1 MPQRR
6 PSAALLTS
14 AICTTSCAAV
24 ICLGLASL
32 ADDKPGSP
40 VSKLASLA
48 VSPAEAEF
56 FEKSVRPLLL
66 AKCVDCHG
74 ADKQKGG
81 LRLDSRD
88 AALRGGDSGAAIE
101 PGKPDDSRLI
111 EAISYRTDLKMPP
124 KSKLSDAEIAH
135 LTDWVKRGAPWP
147 SSKPVSPPK
156 PDAAGPLFT
165 AEEKSFWAFQPVRDP
180 AVPQVKQSAW
190 PKSPLDRFIL
200 AALEARGLSP
210 AAPADKLT
218 LMRRATFDLIGL
230 PPTPDEV
237 EKFLADESPDAFAK
251 VVDRLLAS
259 PHYGE
264 RWGRHWLDVA
274 RYGDSN
280 GLDENLAF
288 ANAYRYRDYVVAAFN
303 SDKPFDQFV
312 REQIAGDLLPD
323 DLNSPPGRGVGGEG
337 LRDTSPLPSGGE
349 GSGVRGPTAPTDAL
363 TATGFLCIGPK
374 MLAEDDPVKMQMD
387 IIDEQV
393 DTIGRAF
400 MGLTLGC
407 ARCHDHKFDPIP
419 TADYYSLAGIFKGT
433 KTMDNF
439 SVVARWQERPLGT
452 PEAIRLRDEH
462 QQRVAG
468 QKAAIAKFIE
478 QTNDTLLR
486 EARQHV
492 GDYLLAAENHRRLDA
507 WLTEAKKSP
516 LGADA
521 KSAAQPGV
529 VVIEA
534 ENYTRGNL
542 VKDSTTYGNGIGVIY
557 NKGEFPNFAEY
568 DITLP
573 EAGLHRIEL
582 RYAAAGARPCK
593 LIVNGRLVKSD
604 AAGQVTGSWN
614 PDTQTWF
621 VESVVPLKSGP
632 NTIRLERTT
641 EPIPHFDKLLIAPAR
656 QADGQPLTVLAAT
669 GRDADGPIAYEP
681 IPALVRQWAEY
692 LKRVSPLAPLG
703 RGVGGEGRSARS
715 LDGPTPQPSPQTGE
729 GAVNHSILA
738 DWFAKPDDIA
748 TLRDLAARYQQQF
761 AAADKAWRELKATD
775 AGRDATA
782 LGDPVLEA
790 YRVIVFDPQGPFTV
804 PKDFESSY
812 PAAAATDLAARRDE
826 LKSLEKSMPMLPET
840 MAVSDQK
847 PENLKIHIRGSHLTL
862 GPEVPRQ
869 FPRIIAGE
877 NQTPI
882 DDSQS
887 GRLQLADWLASPA
900 HPLTSRVMA
909 NRIWLGH
916 FGEGI
921 VRSPD
926 NFGRLG
932 ERPTH
937 PELLDW
943 LARRFVE
950 SGWSIKA
957 MHRLIMLSS
966 TYQMASTWNEA
977 AAAADPE
984 NRLHWHHARRRL
996 EIESL
1001 RDSLLAISGKLDRTL
1016 GGSLLRTANRAYVTS
1031 TASVDPVIY
1040 QTHRRSIYL
1049 PIVRSALL
1057 DVFQVFDFADPNV
1070 QTGRRD
1076 TTTVAPQSLF
1086 LMNSPFV
1093 SEQTKALA
1101 ERLLNDGSLD
1111 DVRHIRTAYE
1121 LIFTR
1126 PPTDSE
1132 VTRSLAYLDRYAQAE
1147 TTRSVTPAA
1156 ARLRAWQSLC
1166 RALLASNEFVFVE

>member
-1 MPQRR
+1 MPRSR
-6 PSAALLTS
+6 PLAALLS
-14 AICTTSCAAV
+14 AV
-24 ICLGLASL
+24 IRTISCVAALCFTEASL
-32 ADDKPGSP
+32 ADNKPASP
-40 VSKLASLA
+40 A
-48 VSPAEAEF
+48 VSPADADY
-56 FEKSVRPLLL
+56 FETKIRPLLI
-66 AKCVDCHG
+66 AKCAECHG

-88 AALRGGDSGAAIE
+88 AALRGGDSGAAFE

-111 EAISYRTDLKMPP
+111 EAIGYRTDLKMPP
-124 KSKLSDAEIAH
+124 KSKLSDIEIAH

-147 SSKPVSPPK
+147 ASKPTSPTK
-156 PDAAGPLFT
+156 VGTGGPLFT
-165 AEEKSFWAFQPVRDP
+165 AEDKSFWAFQPVKEP
-180 AVPQVKQSAW
+180 AVPEVKSTAW
-190 PKSPLDRFIL
+190 PKSPLDQFIL
-200 AALEARGLSP
+200 AALEARGL
-210 AAPADKLT
+210 APASTADKRT
-218 LMRRATFDLIGL
+218 LIRRATFDLIGL
-230 PPTPDEV
+230 APTPDEV
-237 EKFLADESPDAFAK
+237 QAFLADDSPDAFAK

-259 PHYGE
+259 QHYGE

-288 ANAYRYRDYVVAAFN
+288 ANAFRYRDYVIAAFN
-303 SDKPFDQFV
+303 NDKPFDQFV
-312 REQIAGDLLPD
+312 REQLAGDLLD
-323 DLNSPPGRGVGGEG
+323 DLLP
-337 LRDTSPLPSGGE
+337 SPLGGE
-349 GSGVRGPTAPTDAL
+349 GSWREVRGPPSAHDRL
-363 TATGFLCIGPK
+363 TATGFLAIGPK

-439 SVVARWQERPLGT
+439 SVVARWQERPLAT
-452 PEAIRLRDEH
+452 PEALKKRDEH
-462 QQRVAG
+462 QQRIAD
-468 QKAAIAKFIE
+468 QKAKIGKVVE
-478 QTNDTLLR
+478 QANNDLLR

-492 GDYLLAAENHRRLDA
+492 GDYLLAAEDQRRLDEFQNA
-507 WLTEAKKSP
+507 ATQKP
-516 LGADA
+516 LGADP
-521 KSAAQPGV
+521 KSADQPGV

-534 ENYTRGNL
+534 ENYSRGNL
-542 VKDSTTYGNGIGVIY
+542 VKDSATYGQGIGVVY

-568 DITLP
+568 DVTLT
-573 EAGLHRIEL
+573 EAGLYRIEL

-604 AAGQVTGSWN
+604 AAGKVTGSWN

-621 VESVVPLKSGP
+621 VEAVVPLKAGP
-632 NTIRLERTT
+632 TTIRLERTT

-656 QADGQPLTVLAAT
+656 RTDGQPLTLLASMLNPTNGTAAY
-669 GRDADGPIAYEP
+669 DAKPDF
-681 IPALVRQWAEY
+681 VRQWVDF
-692 LKRVSPLAPLG
+692 LTKDRQSPQA
-703 RGVGGEGRSARS
+703 GEGVVAS
-715 LDGPTPQPSPQTGE
+715 
-729 GAVNHSILA
+729 SIFA
-738 DWFAKPDDIA
+738 DWHAKPDDAAIV
-748 TLRDLAARYQQQF
+748 RDLAARYQQKF
-761 AAADKAWRELKATD
+761 DAAEKAWQELKATEAGKAATVLPD
-775 AGRDATA
+775 AA
-782 LGDPVLEA
+782 LEA
-790 YRVIVFDPQGPFTV
+790 YRTVLYDPKGPLAV
-804 PKDFESSY
+804 PKTIESNY
-812 PAAAATDLAARRDE
+812 PPTVVTELSQQRDE
-826 LKSLEKSMPMLPET
+826 LKSLEKSLPVLPET

-847 PENLKIHIRGSHLTL
+847 PENLKVHIRGSHLTL

-869 FPRIIAGE
+869 FPRVIAGE
-877 NQTPI
+877 NQTPL
-882 DDSQS
+882 DDKQS
-887 GRLQLADWLASPA
+887 GRLQFADWLASPT
-900 HPLTSRVMA
+900 HPLTSRVMV
-909 NRIWLGH
+909 NRVWLWH

-932 ERPTH
+932 DRPTH

-950 SGWSIKA
+950 SGWSIKSL
-957 MHRLIMLSS
+957 HRTIMLSA
-966 TYQMASTWNEA
+966 TYQMSSTWNEA
-977 AAAADPE
+977 AAQADPE
-984 NRLHWHHARRRL
+984 NRLLWHHARRRL

-1001 RDSLLAISGKLDRTL
+1001 RDSLLAISGKLDRAM

-1040 QTHRRSIYL
+1040 QTHRRSVYL

-1076 TTTVAPQSLF
+1076 TTTVAPQALF

-1093 SEQTKALA
+1093 SEQTKAFA

-1111 DVRHIRTAYE
+1111 DVRRVRTAYE
-1121 LIFTR
+1121 FLFTR
-1126 PPTDSE
+1126 PPTDTE
-1132 VTRSLAYLDRYAQAE
+1132 VARSLAYLDRYTQAE
-1147 TTRSVTPAA
+1147 TARQTTAA
-1156 ARLRAWQSLC
+1156 DARLRAWQSLC

>member
-1 MPQRR
+1 MPRSRR
-6 PSAALLTS
+6 LATLLSAVIRSISCVAALCFT
-14 AICTTSCAAV
+14 V
-24 ICLGLASL
+24 ASL
-32 ADDKPGSP
+32 ADDKP
-40 VSKLASLA
+40 A
-48 VSPAEAEF
+48 SPADAEF
-56 FEKSVRPLLL
+56 FEKTVRPLLL
-66 AKCVDCHG
+66 AKCVECHSF
-74 ADKQKGG
+74 DKQKGG

-147 SSKPVSPPK
+147 TAKPTSPTK
-156 PDAAGPLFT
+156 ADAGGPLFT
-165 AEEKSFWAFQPVRDP
+165 AEEKSFWSFQPVAHAD
-180 AVPQVKQSAW
+180 VPVVKQIAW
-190 PKSPLDRFIL
+190 PKLPLDNFIL

-210 AAPADKLT
+210 ASPADKRT
-218 LMRRATFDLIGL
+218 LIRRATFDLIGL

-237 EKFLADESPDAFAK
+237 QNFLADESPDAFAK

-259 PHYGE
+259 QHYGE

-288 ANAYRYRDYVVAAFN
+288 ANAYRYRDYVIAAFN
-303 SDKPFDQFV
+303 NDKPFDQFV
-312 REQIAGDLLPD
+312 REQLAGDLLLDPP
-323 DLNSPPGRGVGGEG
+323 SPSGRGA
-337 LRDTSPLPSGGE
+337 GGE
-349 GSGVRGPTAPTDAL
+349 GSLSTPHDRL

-400 MGLTLGC
+400 LGLTLGC

-439 SVVARWQERPLGT
+439 SVVARWQERPLAT
-452 PEAIRLRDEH
+452 PEALKKRDEH
-462 QQRVAG
+462 QQRIAD
-468 QKAAIAKFIE
+468 QKAKIGKVVE
-478 QTNDTLLR
+478 QANNDLLR
-486 EARQHV
+486 DARQHV
-492 GDYLLAAENHRRLDA
+492 GDYLLAAEDQRRLDEFQNA
-507 WLTEAKKSP
+507 ATQIP
-516 LGADA
+516 LGTDP
-521 KSAAQPGV
+521 KAAEQPGV

-534 ENYTRGNL
+534 ENYSRGNL
-542 VKDSTTYGNGIGVIY
+542 VKDSATYGQGIGVIY

-568 DITLP
+568 DVMLT

-593 LIVNGRLVKSD
+593 LIVNGRLVKAD
-604 AAGQVTGSWN
+604 AAGKVTGSWN

-621 VESVVPLKSGP
+621 VEAVVPLKAGP
-632 NTIRLERTT
+632 TTIRLERTT

-656 QADGQPLTVLAAT
+656 RTDGQPLTLLASMLTPPNGTAT
-669 GRDADGPIAYEP
+669 YEP
-681 IPALVRQWAEY
+681 KPDFVRQWVDY
-692 LKRVSPLAPLG
+692 LKKDATSPLSPPG
-703 RGVGGEGRSARS
+703 RGARGEGRSARS
-715 LDGPTPQPSPQTGE
+715 NDDPSPQRGE
-729 GAVNHSILA
+729 GAVNRSIFA
-738 DWFAKPDDIA
+738 DWHAKPDDA
-748 TLRDLAARYQQQF
+748 APVRDLAARYQQKF
-761 AAADKAWRELKATD
+761 DVAEKAWQELKATE
-775 AGRDATA
+775 AGKAATA
-782 LGDPVLEA
+782 LPDAALEMYRTVLYDPK
-790 YRVIVFDPQGPFTV
+790 GPFAV
-804 PKDFESSY
+804 PKSIESNY
-812 PAAAATDLAARRDE
+812 PAPVVTELAQQRDE
-826 LKSLEKSMPMLPET
+826 LKSLEKSLPVLPET

-862 GPEVPRQ
+862 GAEVPRQ

-877 NQTPI
+877 NQSPL
-882 DDSQS
+882 DDKQS
-887 GRLQLADWLASPA
+887 GRLQFADWLASPT
-900 HPLTSRVMA
+900 HPLTSRVMV
-909 NRIWLGH
+909 NRVWLWH

-932 ERPTH
+932 DRPTH

-943 LARRFVE
+943 LSKKFVE
-950 SGWSIKA
+950 SGWSIKSL
-957 MHRLIMLSS
+957 HRIIMLSG
-966 TYQMASTWNEA
+966 TYQMSSTWNEA
-977 AAAADPE
+977 AAQADPE

-1001 RDSLLAISGKLDRTL
+1001 RDSLLAISGKLDRTM

-1040 QTHRRSIYL
+1040 QTHRRSVYL

-1076 TTTVAPQSLF
+1076 TTTVAPQALF

-1093 SEQTKALA
+1093 SEQTKAFA

-1111 DVRHIRTAYE
+1111 DVRRVRTAYE
-1121 LIFTR
+1121 CLFTR
-1126 PPTDSE
+1126 PPTDTE
-1132 VTRSLAYLDRYAQAE
+1132 VSRSLSYLDRYTQAE
-1147 TTRSVTPAA
+1147 TTRQTTAA
-1156 ARLRAWQSLC
+1156 DARLRAWQSLC